1 MFYWT
6 FYEFPVKKE
15 SDLGADR
22 VSKMYAAGCLVKKA
36 SIREIA
42 HKLGQGYH
50 MKRFLQNSFARI
62 IHVLLNILQY
72 VDYPKQST

>member
-1 MFYWT
+1 MNFLW
-6 FYEFPVKKE
+6 KK
-15 SDLGADR
+15 SQISRFLGADH
-22 VSKMYAAGCLVKKA
+22 VSKMYAAGCWAKKA

-42 HKLGQGYH
+42 YKLGQGYH

-62 IHVLLNILQY
+62 INVLQY